1 MASIKRYRKSRGYG
15 WRVQYRAPDG
25 TSRTKQGFRTKDEAQ
40 AWADKN
46 ATTIRDGQWIS
57 PTVESAAVSSLWP
70 GWEASQHHLADS
82 SMKALDASWR
92 VHVKP
97 RWGHIPVSK
106 VHPADVQEW
115 VDDLAG
121 KRSPTIVHRAYGV
134 LRSLM
139 GDAVRYRMVRANPC
153 DGARLP
159 AKHGKKMYVLTEK
172 QLRSLADEVSKY
184 RSLVLF
190 MGWTGARWGESVALT
205 VGDLDLDAG
214 RATISKSA
222 STVGGKVAV
231 GETKTGHT
239 RTIGIPRHV
248 CEELKADV
256 RGKLPG
262 ALVWTNARGGYLTTP
277 SKRSWFHSAVAR
289 CRAADED
296 FPRVTPHDLRHTA
309 ASMLIASGAPVTL
322 VARQLGHQSAKLT
335 LDTYAHLFDDQLSD
349 VVGMSWNSVI

>member
-1 MASIKRYRKSRGYG
+1 MASIKRYKKAKGYG

-70 GWEASQHHLADS
+70 GWEASQHHLAAS

-115 VDDLAG
+115 VDGLAD

-139 GDAVRYRMVRANPC
+139 GDAVRYRMVSANPC
-153 DGARLP
+153 DGVRLP
-159 AKHGKKMYVLTEK
+159 PRKGKKMYVLSEA
-172 QLRSLADEVSKY
+172 QLRSLVDASRRY
-184 RSLVLF
+184 QSLLLF
-190 MGWTGARWGESVALT
+190 LGWTGARWGEAAALT
-205 VGDLDLDAG
+205 VGDLDLKKG

-222 STVGGKVAV
+222 STVGGAV
-231 GETKTGHT
+231 TVGSTKTGRT
-239 RTIGIPRHV
+239 RVIGIPRHV
-248 CEELKADV
+248 CSAMREDV

-262 ALVWTNARGGYLTTP
+262 ALVWANTKGGYLTTP
-277 SKRSWFHSAVAR
+277 SRRSWFHSAVDR
-289 CRAADED
+289 CRAADPD
-296 FPRVTPHDLRHTA
+296 FPDISPHDLRHTA
-309 ASMLIASGAPVTL
+309 ASMLVASGAPVTL
-322 VARQLGHQSAKLT
+322 VARQLGHQSVKLT

-349 VVGMSWNSVI
+349 VVEMSWNSAK